1 MQIPTPRGRLLE
13 KRKLADLTWLRV
25 GGPAD
30 YIFQPADFKDLA
42 DFLDTLPQE
51 LSIFPIGVGS
61 NIIVRDGGIRSVVIR
76 LGKGFNDISFDNDLV
91 HCGAAILDANY
102 RLLRSYPLRNRLR
115 QNIRVLSG
123 RGAKT

>member
-13 KRKLADLTWLRV
+13 NRKLADFTWLRV

-91 HCGAAILDANY
+91 HCGAAILDAHVA
-102 RLLRSYPLRNRLR
+102 RKAADKGDRKS
-115 QNIRVLSG
+115 VV
-123 RGAKT
+123 

>member
-13 KRKLADLTWLRV
+13 NRKLADFTWLRV

-61 NIIVRDGGIRSVVIR
+61 NRTS
-76 LGKGFNDISFDNDLV
+76 LNSSFFTNTLPNCV
-91 HCGAAILDANY
+91 TNPSSCFT
-102 RLLRSYPLRNRLR
+102 
-115 QNIRVLSG
+115 V
-123 RGAKT
+123 